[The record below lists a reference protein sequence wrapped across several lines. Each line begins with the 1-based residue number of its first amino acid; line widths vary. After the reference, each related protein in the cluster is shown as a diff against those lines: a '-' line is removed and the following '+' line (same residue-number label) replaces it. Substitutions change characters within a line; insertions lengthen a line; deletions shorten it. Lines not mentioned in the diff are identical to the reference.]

1 MSSTLE
7 SMVAATYVRDI
18 DVSRAFYELLG
29 FGEHSTGRAATSGWL
44 ALQHGQHRV
53 LLASTT
59 PPLDVPALPLLFY
72 FFYDE
77 VDPVVAALTA
87 AGVPADH
94 VGYPPHALGGEVRLT
109 DPDGNTVLI
118 GQQHRSAG
126 QSLVV
131 QDHAD
136 SRFSLLK
143 EAAATIAA
151 LGGTTVRCQIGQP
164 DGSGCL
170 AEAEVKLAD
179 PGGTAAWACLNH
191 ADEVLVTVR
200 GAFIAA
206 QGEAGLTEF
215 LARRHG

>member
-53 LLASTT
+53 LLASTR

-87 AGVPADH
+87 AGVPTDH
-94 VGYPPHALGGEVRLT
+94 VGYPPHALGGEIRLT

-118 GQQHRSAG
+118 GQPQRSAG
-126 QSLVV
+126 QRLVPPD
-131 QDHAD
+131 QAA

-151 LGGTTVRCQIGQP
+151 LGGTTARCQIGQP
-164 DGSGCL
+164 DATACP
-170 AEAEVKLAD
+170 AQAAVKLAD
-179 PGGTAAWACLNH
+179 PAGHAAWACLNH

-206 QGEAGLTEF
+206 QGEPGLAEF
-215 LARRHG
+215 LARRHS